1 MTNLDERI
9 LAVTINDACAALSLG
24 RNSIYNLI
32 ADGKLQAIKIGRT
45 TRIPTASI
53 KALLS
58 AAGVGNP
65 TRGSAGVGR
74 ANAPTSK
81 QTRD

>member
-9 LAVTINDACAALSLG
+9 LAVTVNDACMALSLG

-32 ADGKLQAIKIGRT
+32 ADGKLREVKVGRA

-53 KALLS
+53 RALLEE
-58 AAGVGNP
+58 VP
-65 TRGSAGVGR
+65 C
-74 ANAPTSK
+74 TSK
-81 QTRD
+81 GAAR